1 VFPEFPRLL
10 PRIPQ
15 RYSQHSPTWPPRV
28 RDPKSRKLSPA
39 WRPAYA
45 AKKGWRFVVAEA
57 LHAAHGDIDTEYR
70 KLGANLLQELEALRK
85 KGG

>member
-1 VFPEFPRLL
+1 MN
-10 PRIPQ
+10 RI
-15 RYSQHSPTWPPRV
+15 
-28 RDPKSRKLSPA
+28 A
-39 WRPAYA
+39 RPLKVLVPLIQQDIA
-45 AKKGWRFVVAEA
+45 AAEAAGLEHYRRAEA